1 MSWPRL
7 FSILI
12 FLIFT
17 LSVNGQKSIKIK
29 VNITLR
35 PTENF
40 RGFLNNCDVIIYK
53 NNLKKDS
60 LRIKNHNFKKVI
72 RSEGVYKFEFKKNNY
87 VTKHVIINANNFPI
101 NRRNKYMLK
110 ADISLFHISKNQN
123 VKFLDNLPIS
133 RAYYNEIKEDLM
145 WDFEYNRSIVEKII
159 HAQTKLK

>member
-72 RSEGVYKFEFKKNNY
+72 RSDQQIQKD
-87 VTKHVIINANNFPI
+87 NFI
-101 NRRNKYMLK
+101 
-110 ADISLFHISKNQN
+110 
-123 VKFLDNLPIS
+123 
-133 RAYYNEIKEDLM
+133 
-145 WDFEYNRSIVEKII
+145 
-159 HAQTKLK
+159 

>member
-12 FLIFT
+12 FLIFA

-29 VNITLR
+29 VKITLR

-40 RGFLNNCDVIIYK
+40 RGFLNDCDVIIHK
-53 NNLKKDS
+53 NNFVKDS
-60 LRIKNHNFKKVI
+60 VRVKRYAFKKI
-72 RSEGVYKFEFKKNNY
+72 IKSEGVYKLEFKKNNY
-87 VTKHVIINANNFPI
+87 VSKHVVINAHSFPI
-101 NRRNKYMLK
+101 NQRNKYVLK

-123 VKFLDNLPIS
+123 VKFLEELPIS

-145 WDFEYNRSIVEKII
+145 WDFEYNRSVIEKII